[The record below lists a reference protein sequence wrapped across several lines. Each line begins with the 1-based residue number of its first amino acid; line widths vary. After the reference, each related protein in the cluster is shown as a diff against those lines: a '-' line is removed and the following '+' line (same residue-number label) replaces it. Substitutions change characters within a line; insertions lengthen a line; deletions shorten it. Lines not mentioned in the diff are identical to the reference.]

1 MALVPNADT
10 PYSMYPTAREDADG
24 NPLDRAHCYQ
34 ILDAVAGQAEQ
45 LKMYL
50 RTF

>member
-1 MALVPNADT
+1 MQMALVPNADT

-34 ILDAVAGQAEQ
+34 IWTPPPVKQSN
-45 LKMYL
+45 
-50 RTF
+50 